1 MHQLIIIPMDAQQL
15 VDHQCMHLRAYER
28 DLLSAHACLT
38 TSSPCTV
45 AGFLVGPLAGVPR
58 IDPARVDVDVCRQ
71 TLQCEPSGRWQWIQ
85 VLLLSRLLRAWYI
98 YTYVC
103 IQICLQRI
111 DFEASLF
118 STYFDKLSDLNGCN
132 VYV

>member
-71 TLQCEPSGRWQWIQ
+71 AVG
-85 VLLLSRLLRAWYI
+85 
-98 YTYVC
+98 
-103 IQICLQRI
+103 
-111 DFEASLF
+111 
-118 STYFDKLSDLNGCN
+118 NGFKSSSSPGF
-132 VYV
+132 